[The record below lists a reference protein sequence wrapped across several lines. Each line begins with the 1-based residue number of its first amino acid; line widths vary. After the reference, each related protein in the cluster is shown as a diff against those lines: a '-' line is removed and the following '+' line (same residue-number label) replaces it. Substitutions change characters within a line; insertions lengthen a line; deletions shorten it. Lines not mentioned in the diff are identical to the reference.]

1 MLDFFA
7 QELNA
12 IRQRYG
18 NNSLERIEAMF
29 DPLQQERDPLQED
42 ARYIMPGLSTTPWL
56 NTADYPALE
65 PLITTLNKQSGT
77 IKNEIHQAISHRTAL
92 LENYDHYLGRQDNWH
107 ALYLFQK
114 GEPVTAAA
122 YDVPATWE
130 IFNQELRD
138 WHCPLLEVHFSILQP
153 GTVIKPH
160 CDLWNF
166 TLNLHLAVD
175 IPQEDCSI
183 IVAGEER
190 TWTEGE
196 CLLFDYSY
204 LHEAFNHSEQQ
215 RICLLMDI
223 WHPDLTLA
231 EREALIIVI
240 KGIRELLGE

>member
-7 QELNA
+7 QELSS

-18 NNSLERIEAMF
+18 SHSLERVEAMF
-29 DPLQQERDPLQED
+29 DPQQQQRDPMQED

-56 NTADYPALE
+56 DTADFPKLA
-65 PLITTLNKQSGT
+65 PLVSTLSMQSAA
-77 IKNEIHQAISHRTAL
+77 IKSEIHQAINRRTAL
-92 LENYDHYLGRQDNWH
+92 LENYDHYLGRQDDWH
-107 ALYLFQK
+107 ALYLFQN
-114 GEPVTAAA
+114 GAPVTAAA
-122 YDVPATWE
+122 QEVPATWE
-130 IFNQELRD
+130 VFNRELRD
-138 WHCPLLEVHFSILQP
+138 WHCPLLEVHFSILRP
-153 GTVIKPH
+153 GAVIKPH

-175 IPQEDCSI
+175 IPQQDCSI

-190 TWTEGE
+190 AWTEGE

-204 LHEAFNHSEQQ
+204 VHEAFNHSEQQ